1 MFCRGHWN
9 DSISVWC
16 QVKGEGLPPLALH
29 ARLFSWLRELAV
41 RRTLSFL
48 FASAILLA
56 GLALSIFEIIQAQN
70 LRPFVLFGALVMV
83 VASGAW
89 LLYDHR

>member
-1 MFCRGHWN
+1 VRDFLFG
-9 DSISVWC
+9 S
-16 QVKGEGLPPLALH
+16 LPIERQGVAASCPSQAK
-29 ARLFSWLRELAV
+29 LAV

-70 LRPFVLFGALVMV
+70 LRPFVLFGALVML

>member
-1 MFCRGHWN
+1 MPDLVVHPAKRPLTGSVPVPG
-9 DSISVWC
+9 DKSI
-16 QVKGEGLPPLALH
+16 AH
-29 ARLFSWLRELAV
+29 R
-41 RRTLSFL
+41 
-48 FASAILLA
+48 AILLA